1 MLVFLVAVRKIVN
14 TLLRVCLLERYYST
28 QEPIRD
34 PGYRQIRELINKNQL
49 LKLSYVFTTFH

>member
-1 MLVFLVAVRKIVN
+1 M
-14 TLLRVCLLERYYST
+14 VCLLERYYST